1 MRSSLDSRTSY
12 EVLALL
18 QKLNRASG
26 ITIVLVTHEPD
37 IAAMSSRVITM
48 RDGRIRSDVK
58 AAQRDAGEMLL
69 ELGDAETLPDS
80 A

>member
-1 MRSSLDSRTSY
+1 
-12 EVLALL
+12 
-18 QKLNRASG
+18 
-26 ITIVLVTHEPD
+26 VLVTHEPD

-48 RDGRIRSDVK
+48 RDGRVRSDVE

-69 ELGDAETLPDS
+69 ELGDAENLPDS